1 MELEITRFEEAED
14 VRRFDFGTF
23 EVVEL
28 GGMTVG
34 RASYEPGWQWSAHVG
49 SPVGLELCDVEHVG
63 LVVSGRAA
71 VKMAD
76 GREFE
81 MGPGDLFS
89 IPGGHDSWVVGDEP
103 YVSLHVLGAGTYAAG
118 HEGEGAS

>member
-1 MELEITRFEEAED
+1 MELEIKRFDEADET
-14 VRRFDFGTF
+14 RRFDYGTF
-23 EVVEL
+23 EMVEL

-34 RASYEPGWQWSAHVG
+34 RASYDPGWQWSAHVG
-49 SPVGLELCDVEHVG
+49 APVGLELCDVEHVG
-63 LVVSGRAA
+63 MVVSGRAV

-81 MGPGDLFS
+81 MGPDDVFA

-103 YVSLHVLGAGTYAAG
+103 YVSLHFLGAGTYASSHDDDG
-118 HEGEGAS
+118 